1 MRSKTHVFRDLADTT
16 DLTDVTGTLSP
27 AALSDPASARGT
39 DWTVRSLGT
48 LGRER
53 FAEAM
58 LRASQGD
65 PYETSTADSALEDLR
80 DLEEAAGAAFDAE
93 NWVVVDDAQGEIG
106 VVLPQIYAQDPTAG
120 TLFYLA
126 VVPERRGS
134 GLGRRLHAF
143 GLRRLRQLGAVHY
156 YGSTDSRNAPM
167 LAIFTA
173 NGCTARPE

>member
-1 MRSKTHVFRDLADTT
+1 MAGDDIFFAVQINALLESIKLLSTLISIINEEIKDRVNIKNKITISVS
-16 DLTDVTGTLSP
+16 VT
-27 AALSDPASARGT
+27 
-39 DWTVRSLGT
+39 
-48 LGRER
+48 
-53 FAEAM
+53 
-58 LRASQGD
+58 
-65 PYETSTADSALEDLR
+65 Y
-80 DLEEAAGAAFDAE
+80 
-93 NWVVVDDAQGEIG
+93 DAQGEIG